1 MMLARE
7 AEIAHNWQHSSFS
20 SSSEMPLEGSS

>member
-7 AEIAHNWQHSSFS
+7 AEIAHNWQHSSS
-20 SSSEMPLEGSS
+20 SSSEMPLEGSP